1 MKKIISII
9 LIMLI
14 LSMFFI
20 TTKSYAEGTTDS
32 GVSEVIEAMRETSNP
47 SNMED
52 SNSNT
57 KNVINSI
64 IGILQFVGSGISI
77 IVITIMGLKYLLA
90 APSEKAE
97 VKKMAIP
104 IVIGCVL
111 LFGAINLVGAIEEFT
126 SVLKTS

>member
-9 LIMLI
+9 LIMSI
-14 LSMFFI
+14 LNMFFI
-20 TTKSYAEGTTDS
+20 TIKSYAEGTTDQ
-32 GVSEVIEAMRETSNP
+32 GISEVIEAMKETSNP
-47 SNMED
+47 SSMENSD
-52 SNSNT
+52 SNT
-57 KNVINSI
+57 KNLINSV

-104 IVIGCVL
+104 IIIGCVL
-111 LFGAINLVGAIEEFT
+111 LFGAVNLVGAIEDFT
-126 SVLKTS
+126 TVLSN

>member
-1 MKKIISII
+1 MKKIISLI
-9 LIMLI
+9 LIFSI
-14 LSMFFI
+14 LNVFFI
-20 TTKSYAEGTTDS
+20 NTKSYAEGTTDS

-47 SNMED
+47 ANMEN
-52 SNSNT
+52 SNINT